1 MRRSNF
7 ALRLQPSLMEEARKA
22 TKFHEIGIAQ
32 ERHENPPKRRLLDLA
47 RSRNAE
53 KKQEPAKFNIQNCG
67 VRFQAR
73 APEFEPSLVPQT
85 CGVQGCGFSLPLL
98 KTKIIRTI
106 SNLGWIQLL
115 TFNIPCNFYV
125 VCVKA
130 SYLRGTEVPIAA
142 LRGSRVWHWNGSGAG
157 CTCSPPI
164 RGVQFHEKKQIS
176 AAAAPFVDGGGAQGG
191 GVRRGSAE

>member
-7 ALRLQPSLMEEARKA
+7 ALRLQPSLMEARRNILRSAFAAPTAQKPYGFSGEQERGGLQWKA
-22 TKFHEIGIAQ
+22 TKFREIGIAQ
-32 ERHENPPKRRLLDLA
+32 ERHENRPKRRLLDLA

-53 KKQEPAKFNIQNCG
+53 KKKEPAKFNIQNCG

-73 APEFEPSLVPQT
+73 APEFEPSLVPQP

-115 TFNIPCNFYV
+115 TFNIPCNFM
-125 VCVKA
+125 
-130 SYLRGTEVPIAA
+130 
-142 LRGSRVWHWNGSGAG
+142 
-157 CTCSPPI
+157 
-164 RGVQFHEKKQIS
+164 
-176 AAAAPFVDGGGAQGG
+176 
-191 GVRRGSAE
+191 